1 MARRRNPDR
10 VFFELAPEF
19 RDPET
24 AAAVILP
31 VPYDRGSSW
40 KRGAD
45 RGPEAILEASTYV
58 EAWDLETASEP
69 FRRGIA
75 TLEPLVFAGSPE
87 DLEPRVAAAVGTWL
101 DRGRLPVVVGGNH
114 AVPIG
119 AIAAMADRFSDSC
132 VLQIDA
138 HGDTRESYHGSTH
151 NHACVMARA
160 RERCPIVQVGIR
172 SVDTSEVAGLDSERV
187 FFAHRIVAEP
197 DDGWMDRVV
206 DLLAPRVH
214 VTIDVDAFD
223 PAIVPA
229 TGTPEPGGLD
239 WYQVTGLLARV
250 ARSRRV
256 VAFDVVELL
265 PGHHASAFTA
275 AKLIYR
281 FLAEIFQHD
290 RGEDRPVD

>member
-1 MARRRNPDR
+1 MPARRNPEG
-10 VFFELAPEF
+10 VFFELEPEF

-45 RGPEAILEASTYV
+45 RGPEAILDASTYV
-58 EAWDLETASEP
+58 EPWDVETGTEP
-69 FRRGIA
+69 YRRGIA
-75 TLEPLVFAGSPE
+75 TLEPIDFAGTPE
-87 DLEPRVAAAVGTWL
+87 ELAPRVATAVGSWL
-101 DRGRLPVVVGGNH
+101 DRGRLPVLLGGNH
-114 AVPIG
+114 SVPIG
-119 AIAAMADRFSDSC
+119 AIEAAAERFAGLS

-172 SVDTSEVAGLDSERV
+172 SIDSSEVAGLDTDRV
-187 FFAHRIVAEP
+187 FFAHRIAAEP
-197 DDGWMDRVV
+197 DDRWMDRVV
-206 DLLAPRVH
+206 DLLGPEVY
-214 VTIDVDAFD
+214 VTIDLDAFD
-223 PAIVPA
+223 PGIVPA

-239 WYQVTGLLARV
+239 WYTIMGLLARV
-250 ARSRRV
+250 ARGRRV

-281 FLAEIFQHD
+281 FLAEIFAAA
-290 RGEDRPVD
+290 R

>member
-1 MARRRNPDR
+1 MTSVDR
-10 VFFELAPEF
+10 
-19 RDPET
+19 D
-24 AAAVILP
+24 
-31 VPYDRGSSW
+31 
-40 KRGAD
+40 
-45 RGPEAILEASTYV
+45 
-58 EAWDLETASEP
+58 DLEDGGASHFAEVIAAT
-69 FRRGIA
+69 RR
-75 TLEPLVFAGSPE
+75 LSP
-87 DLEPRVAAAVGTWL
+87 GTTIEVL
-101 DRGRLPVVVGGNH
+101 TPDFLRKD
-114 AVPIG
+114 G
-119 AIAAMADRFSDSC
+119 AIEAVADRFPDSS

-172 SVDTSEVAGLDSERV
+172 SVDTPEVAGLDPERV
-187 FFAHRIVAEP
+187 FYAHRIAAEP
-197 DDGWMDRVV
+197 DEGWMDRVV
-206 DLLAPRVH
+206 DLLTPHVY

-239 WYQVTGLLARV
+239 WYQITGLLARV

-256 VAFDVVELL
+256 VGFDVVELL

-281 FLAEIFQHD
+281 FLAEIFQSG
-290 RGEDRPVD
+290 RGGTSID

>member
-1 MARRRNPDR
+1 MAARRNPER
-10 VFFELAPEF
+10 VFFELEPGF

-45 RGPEAILEASTYV
+45 RGPEAMLEASTYV

-75 TLEPLVFAGSPE
+75 TLEPLAFDGPPE
-87 DLEPRVAAAVGTWL
+87 ELAPRVAAAVGRWL
-101 DRGRLPVVVGGNH
+101 DRGRLPVLVGGNH
-114 AVPIG
+114 SVPIG
-119 AIAAMADRFSDSC
+119 AIDAAAERFAGLS

-138 HGDTRESYHGSTH
+138 HGDTRDRYHGSTH

-172 SVDTSEVAGLDSERV
+172 SVDTTEVAALDPERV
-187 FFAHRIVAEP
+187 FYAHRILAAP
-197 DDGWMDRVV
+197 DDRWMDRAVE
-206 DLLAPRVH
+206 LLTPEVY
-214 VTIDVDAFD
+214 VTIDLDAFD

-239 WYQVTGLLARV
+239 WYQITGLLARV
-250 ARSRRV
+250 ARARRV

-265 PGHHASAFTA
+265 PGHHPSAFTA

-281 FLAEIFQHD
+281 FLAEIFASGRD
-290 RGEDRPVD
+290 GLP

>member
-1 MARRRNPDR
+1 MSNGRNPER

-19 RDPET
+19 RDPRT

-45 RGPEAILEASTYV
+45 RGPEAIRDASTYV
-58 EAWDLETASEP
+58 EAWDIETASEP
-69 FRRGIA
+69 YRKGIA
-75 TLEPLVFAGSPE
+75 TLEPLIFDGPPE
-87 DLEPRVAAAVGTWL
+87 ALAPRVAAAVGEWL

-114 AVPIG
+114 SVPIG
-119 AIAAMADRFSDSC
+119 AIDAAADRCESLS

-172 SVDTSEVAGLDSERV
+172 GVDSAEVERLDPERVFYAHQIAGAPSDEWMDRAVALLTSEVY
-187 FFAHRIVAEP
+187 
-197 DDGWMDRVV
+197 
-206 DLLAPRVH
+206 
-214 VTIDVDAFD
+214 VTIDLDAFD
-223 PAIVPA
+223 PSILPA

-239 WYQVTGLLARV
+239 WYQITGLLARV

-281 FLAEIFQHD
+281 LLAEIFAQEG
-290 RGEDRPVD
+290 RGDLP